1 MGGAEMTIPRT
12 RAALRF
18 IHDRAPRQLGPHHF
32 TDVTIE
38 TTEYVVQI
46 GNRAPTK
53 MAIAETKTRSRA
65 YTVHQYV
72 IEGMTSARATSATV

>member
-1 MGGAEMTIPRT
+1 MIIPGT
-12 RAALRF
+12 RAALCF
-18 IHDRAPRQLGPHHF
+18 IHERAPLGPNHF

>member
-1 MGGAEMTIPRT
+1 MMTPSGA
-12 RAALRF
+12 RAVLYF
-18 IHDRAPRQLGPHHF
+18 IHVRTHHQPDSQLGPHHF